1 MIVYM
6 FGSLRLH
13 VGERELQTNDLG
25 GIKPK
30 QVLEL
35 LLLARGHAV
44 TTDALADALWADRQP
59 VNAAATLHTYVSV
72 LRNRMFDDP
81 AHARRVLVTS
91 PKAYRFALDQGSIDR
106 DDFDDLIVRAR
117 MATHE
122 ERRRLLTKAV
132 TLASADLL
140 EDAPYDAWVQSERDR
155 YRDRTAQANLSLAR
169 EWLLMQDQLMA
180 LYYADAALRF
190 SPYSEEAFRIVML
203 ANYALG
209 HDEIARRAGWQCR
222 ALIEDELGADI
233 TTLTRHLAG
242 AIDAGVPSDELVTDF
257 LGASHGMPPTAE
269 PLSA

>member
-1 MIVYM
+1 MNIYM
-6 FGSLRLH
+6 FGSLRLC

-44 TTDALADALWADRQP
+44 TTDALADALWPDRQP
-59 VNAAATLHTYVSV
+59 RNAAATLHTYVSV

-81 AHARRVLVTS
+81 LQARRVLVTS
-91 PKAYRFALDQGSIDR
+91 PKAYRFTPDAGSVDR
-106 DDFDDLIVRAR
+106 DVFDDLVVRAR
-117 MATHE
+117 MATHDD
-122 ERRRLLTKAV
+122 RRRLLTAAV
-132 TLASADLL
+132 ALASADLL
-140 EDAPYDAWVQSERDR
+140 EDAPYDAWVQAERDR
-155 YRDRTAQANLSLAR
+155 YRDRTAQANLALAR

-190 SPYSEEAFRIVML
+190 SPYSEEAYRIVML

-222 ALIEDELGADI
+222 AVIEDELGADI

-242 AIDAGVPSDELVTDF
+242 AIDAGVPCNELVSDF
-257 LGASHGMPPTAE
+257 LGAAHGMPPTAE